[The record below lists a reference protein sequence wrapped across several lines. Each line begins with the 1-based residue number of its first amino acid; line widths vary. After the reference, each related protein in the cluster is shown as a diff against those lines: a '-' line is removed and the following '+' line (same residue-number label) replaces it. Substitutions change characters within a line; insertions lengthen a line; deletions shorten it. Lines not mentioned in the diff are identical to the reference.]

1 MLAQL
6 QQKYP
11 KDVRIVFRHFPLTQH
26 NKSALAAQAAEA
38 AGLQG
43 KFWEMHDVLYAHQSD
58 WVTMTV
64 PQFEDWLK
72 TQAAALSLD
81 VDRFETD
88 LHSDAVVNKVK
99 QALQNAEKAGI
110 PGTPFLLINGKPY
123 SYGSPVEMANL
134 EPVVQL
140 YTLTQRQFD
149 SCPTMQIDPHKA
161 YSATL
166 HTAKGDIVVQL
177 YPGQAP
183 VTVNSFV
190 FLARQHWFDGMTFH
204 RVLAGYIAQ
213 TGDPSGTGYGSPG
226 YYFSDEID
234 PKLKF
239 DAPGVVG
246 MANAGPDSNGS
257 QFFITMAAAPN
268 LDGKYTIFGKV
279 IQGMD
284 VVQKL
289 TPRDPAQGN
298 DLPPGDVITSVT
310 IEEK

>member
-6 QQKYP
+6 QAKYP
-11 KDVRIVFRHFPLTQH
+11 NTVRITFRHFPLPQH
-26 NKSALAAQAAEA
+26 DNSLLAAQGADA

-43 KFWEMHDVLYAHQSD
+43 KFWEMHDLLFDRQAE
-58 WVTMTV
+58 WVTMIAS
-64 PQFEDWLK
+64 QFEDWLK
-72 TQAAALSLD
+72 TQAASLGID
-81 VDRFETD
+81 AARFETD
-88 LHSDAVVNKVK
+88 LHSDATVNKVK
-99 QALQNAEKAGI
+99 QAQQDAMKAGI
-110 PGTPFLLINGKPY
+110 PGTPYLLVNGKPY
-123 SYGSPVEMANL
+123 PYGSPVDLINL
-134 EPVVQL
+134 EPIVQL

-149 SCPTMQIDPHKA
+149 ACPPMQIDVHKT

-166 HTAKGDIVVQL
+166 KTVKGDIVIQL
-177 YPGQAP
+177 FASQAP
-183 VTVNSFV
+183 TTVNNFV
-190 FLARQHWFDGMTFH
+190 FLARQGWFDKMTFH
-204 RVLAGYIAQ
+204 RVLPGYIAQ

-226 YYFSDEID
+226 YYFSNEID
-234 PKLKF
+234 PSLKF

-257 QFFITMAAAPN
+257 QFFITMAATPN

-289 TPRDPAQGN
+289 TPRDPSKGSN
-298 DLPPGDVITSVT
+298 LPPGDEILSVT